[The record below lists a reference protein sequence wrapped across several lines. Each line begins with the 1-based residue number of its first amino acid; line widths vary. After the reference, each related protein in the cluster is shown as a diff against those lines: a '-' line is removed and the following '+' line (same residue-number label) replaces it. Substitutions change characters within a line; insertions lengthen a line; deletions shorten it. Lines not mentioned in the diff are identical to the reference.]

1 MKIARKITKT
11 LTWIAGLV
19 LVLAIAG
26 VDSNSD
32 APMIIAVMC
41 MAWLVMILIINYREL
56 VQKYGG

>member
-32 APMIIAVMC
+32 TPMIIAVMC